1 MIKVNSAGAII
12 FFKNK
17 GEYNFLLL
25 QYIGKYW
32 EYARGHVEP
41 GESEIETAKREI
53 FEEAGLKNL
62 DFVNGF
68 KTKSVF
74 QYEYKKKKYNK
85 EVVLFLAE
93 SKSNKV
99 KISHEHIGYIWLP
112 AKQALKRITFDN
124 SKKAFKDALDFLEI
138 KYK

>member
-1 MIKVNSAGAII
+1 MIQVNSAGAII
-12 FFKNK
+12 YYNDN
-17 GEYNFLLL
+17 GELKFLLL

-32 EYARGHVEP
+32 EYARGHVEK
-41 GESEIETAKREI
+41 GETKEKAAKREI

-62 DFVNGF
+62 SFIEGF
-68 KTKSVF
+68 QTKSVF

-85 EVVLFLAE
+85 EVALFLAE

-112 AKQALKRITFDN
+112 AKKALKKITFDN

-138 KYK
+138 KY